1 MDRVRS
7 ILEAAGDDV
16 AWWVIFTVFAGTG
29 ASMLGLSMHLRG
41 GGVLT
46 MRALVGAA
54 LHSLMWGIVVFL
66 MGFSTLRTD
75 MPMLLGL
82 SILSG
87 MGSASLVDVVLMLV
101 KNKFGINVTF
111 NPPAKGKESDD
122 ESR

>member
-1 MDRVRS
+1 MGDRVYR
-7 ILEAAGDDV
+7 IFAAASDDV
-16 AWWVIFTVFAGTG
+16 AWWVLFLVFAGTG

-46 MRALVGAA
+46 LRALVGAV

-66 MGFSTLRTD
+66 MGYSTLRSD

-87 MGSASLVDVVLMLV
+87 MGSASMLDVLLMLV

-111 NPPAKGKESDD
+111 NPPSKGKERDL
-122 ESR
+122 